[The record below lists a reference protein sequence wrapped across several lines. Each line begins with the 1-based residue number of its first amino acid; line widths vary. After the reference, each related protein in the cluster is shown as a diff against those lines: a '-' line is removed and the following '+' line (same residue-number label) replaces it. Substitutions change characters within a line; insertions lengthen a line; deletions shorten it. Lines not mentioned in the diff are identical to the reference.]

1 LVEVCLICEKNKSGT
16 KLKEG
21 FIINN
26 IRKIKKIFGIAKGN
40 KLVVCDSCMEEYKK
54 RRQNFEKTI
63 LLWSILGGILALFI
77 IIPSV
82 LMYNI
87 YEILRSIITAI
98 ILIGVLLILVGMVR
112 YIPKLETIPIKKTI
126 LPKKKSKKSTKRR

>member
-1 LVEVCLICEKNKSGT
+1 
-16 KLKEG
+16 
-21 FIINN
+21 
-26 IRKIKKIFGIAKGN
+26 
-40 KLVVCDSCMEEYKK
+40 
-54 RRQNFEKTI
+54 
-63 LLWSILGGILALFI
+63 
-77 IIPSV
+77 
-82 LMYNI
+82 MYNI